1 MGRRTSRGIHRQL
14 QHPHDCLRHS
24 FAVETLLRWYRSGK
38 DPNEKLLLLSTF
50 MGHVHPESTAVY
62 LTITAEL
69 RQVANQRF
77 ERFAAPLL
85 KEVLS

>member
-1 MGRRTSRGIHRQL
+1 
-14 QHPHDCLRHS
+14 
-24 FAVETLLRWYRSGK
+24 
-38 DPNEKLLLLSTF
+38 

-62 LTITAEL
+62 LTITSEL